1 MRALTSLLF
10 PIHPDGY
17 KFIGVFA
24 ALTFLLYFIS
34 DFLGNAGLILTIW
47 CAWFFR
53 DPARTTPQRTGL
65 VISPADGVVNMIADA
80 VPPPELGLG
89 LEMRPRISVFM
100 NLFNM
105 HVNRM
110 PITGTV
116 RKSLYRTGQFLNAD
130 LDKASEANERQ
141 SLLVETD
148 NEQTLVVVQIAGLIA
163 RRVLCF
169 VHEDQEVTA
178 GERFGLIRF
187 GSRCD
192 VYLPLGAVPLVS
204 VGQSAIAG
212 ETVLADLESDE
223 PPRDTVTE

>member
-34 DFLGNAGLILTIW
+34 DFLGNAGLIFTIW

-65 VISPADGVVNMIADA
+65 VIRPADGVVNMIADA

-148 NEQTLVVVQIAGLIA
+148 NGQTLVVVQIAGLIA

>member
-192 VYLPLGAVPLVS
+192 VYLPVGAVPLVS